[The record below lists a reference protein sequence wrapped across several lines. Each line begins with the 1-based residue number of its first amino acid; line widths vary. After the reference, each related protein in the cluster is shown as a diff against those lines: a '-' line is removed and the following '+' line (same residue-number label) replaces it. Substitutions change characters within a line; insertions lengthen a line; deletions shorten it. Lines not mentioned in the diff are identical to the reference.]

1 MKSYLKYAPVIFLIF
16 LTSGVNA
23 QIKSGYTIG
32 FNMARMR
39 LIISG
44 KNPEQQTMTGV
55 HFGRI
60 YEIPLKGNLIFQPGF
75 LFSSKGSIYKVD
87 TLDVALSPIY
97 IEVPASAAFDI
108 GSEVIKLTL
117 FAGPYLACGIGGNIE
132 SGIGARKIRFGS
144 GVKRDLRLFDAGMNL
159 GAGLVI
165 KGFIISSRYGMGLL
179 NISPV
184 KTTGWEMRNRVF
196 DVSIT
201 MLFESKAK

>member
-1 MKSYLKYAPVIFLIF
+1 MKSNLKYVLEIVLII
-16 LTSGVNA
+16 LTSVINA

-32 FNMARMR
+32 FNMARMK
-39 LIISG
+39 LNVSG
-44 KNPEQQTMTGV
+44 KIPQQETMTGI

-60 YEIPLKGNLIFQPGF
+60 YEIPVKGNLSFQPGF

-97 IEVPASAAFDI
+97 IEIPASAAFDI

-117 FAGPYLACGIGGNIE
+117 FAGSYLACGIGGNIE
-132 SGIGARKIRFGS
+132 LGAEARKIRFGS
-144 GVKRDLRLFDAGMNL
+144 GVKRDLRLFDVGMNL
-159 GAGLVI
+159 GAGLAI

-179 NISPV
+179 NLSPV
-184 KTTGWEMRNRVF
+184 KTAGREMKNRVF